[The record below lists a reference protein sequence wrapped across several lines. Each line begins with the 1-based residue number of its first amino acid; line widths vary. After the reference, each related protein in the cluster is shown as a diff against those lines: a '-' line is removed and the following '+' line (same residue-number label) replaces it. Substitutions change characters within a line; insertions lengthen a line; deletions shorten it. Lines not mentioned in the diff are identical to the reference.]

1 MTLLSTTWS
10 SGEPRVRV
18 RTADATASTLEPL
31 VGFRLAYRATAARLC
46 VGHRPFRKPGVDYV
60 DCLQQPVPG
69 SKRCRSCIA
78 VEAAF
83 AANLHHAHRRD
94 PSTLDAA
101 VAEHLRQ
108 PNLLYLAGFADG
120 SIKVGTTTETRA
132 QQRLAE
138 QGAWL
143 AQIVAEAAD
152 GVVVRE
158 LEDRVTDELGVAQ
171 SVSMKRK
178 LGGLVSPE
186 SDEVLN
192 NAIGRMGDA
201 VRRLVEYMGD
211 PSLQSTNRPW
221 EHPTRRDVA
230 WQSPRPYPFRL
241 SEGAHNL
248 VVRQVCGRAVA
259 LARVGSASDASDDVF
274 VSDIGEL
281 FGVVI
286 EPGTHDTPEIAVQDS
301 LF

>member
-10 SGEPRVRV
+10 SGEPQVRV
-18 RTADATASTLEPL
+18 RTSGSTTSRLEPL
-31 VGFRLAYRATAARLC
+31 VGFRLAYRATSGRVC

-69 SKRCRSCIA
+69 SKRCRGCIS

-120 SIKVGTTTETRA
+120 SIKVGTTTETRT
-132 QQRLAE
+132 QQRLSE

-158 LEDRVTDELGVAQ
+158 LEDRVTDELGIAQ
-171 SVSMKRK
+171 SVSMRRK
-178 LGGLVSPE
+178 LDGLVQQQPE
-186 SDEVLN
+186 SMLTS
-192 NAIGRMGDA
+192 AIDRMGDA
-201 VRRLVEYMGD
+201 VRRLVDHMGD
-211 PSLQSTNRPW
+211 PALISTSSTW
-221 EHPTRRDVA
+221 EHPTRQDSA
-230 WQSPRPYPFRL
+230 WQSPVRYPFPL

-248 VVRQVCGRAVA
+248 EVRQACGRAVA
-259 LARVGSASDASDDVF
+259 LSRVGSTSDDIF
-274 VSDIGEL
+274 VADIGQL

-286 EPGTHDTPEIAVQDS
+286 EPGAHVTPEITVQDS

>member
-10 SGEPRVRV
+10 SGEPQVRV
-18 RTADATASTLEPL
+18 RTAGTTTSTLEPL
-31 VGFRLAYRATAARLC
+31 IGFRLAYRATAARVC

-60 DCLQQPVPG
+60 DCLQRPVPG

-120 SIKVGTTTETRA
+120 SIKVGTTTEIRT
-132 QQRLAE
+132 QQRLSE
-138 QGAWL
+138 QGAWH

-152 GVVVRE
+152 GVAVRE
-158 LEDRVTDELGVAQ
+158 LEDRVTDELGIAQ

-178 LGGLVSPE
+178 LDGLAQQQPE
-186 SDEVLN
+186 STLTS
-192 NAIGRMGDA
+192 AIDRMGAA
-201 VRRLVEYMGD
+201 VRRLVDYMDD
-211 PSLQSTNRPW
+211 PALTSANRAW
-221 EHPTRRDVA
+221 EHPTRRDSA
-230 WQSPRPYPFRL
+230 WRSPLRYPFRL

-259 LARVGSASDASDDVF
+259 LSRIGSASDASDDVF
-274 VSDIGEL
+274 VADIGEL

-286 EPGTHDTPEIAVQDS
+286 EPGTHETPEIAVQDS